1 MSSGIFAEER
11 VANISEIM
19 PKLSEHVRIGD
30 RITLGLEGDPKFPY
44 SGSNR
49 PTGDVVKVS
58 KKDDGLVDLDV
69 KLSSGD
75 TVKLAAGSIAADQIW
90 EFTEDSFR
98 NVLERSINAQK
109 VSSSDN
115 DIESSYRGS
124 LNESKEIVELRK
136 ALETQIKESNDFNQT
151 VVKTLNEMAKDIIN
165 MNPNAKFC
173 SVFAS
178 EYRGAME
185 S

>member
-1 MSSGIFAEER
+1 
-11 VANISEIM
+11 M

-44 SGSNR
+44 SNTTR
-49 PTGDVVKVS
+49 PIGDVVNVLKQN
-58 KKDDGLVDLDV
+58 DGLVDLNV
-69 KLSSGD
+69 KLSNGD
-75 TVKLAAGSIAADQIW
+75 TVRLAAGSIAADQIW

-98 NVLERSINAQK
+98 NVLERSISAQN
-109 VSSSDN
+109 VSSSNN

-124 LNESKEIVELRK
+124 VNESQDIVELRK
-136 ALETQIKESNDFNQT
+136 ALEIQVQESNDFNQT
-151 VVKTLNEMAKDIIN
+151 VVKTLNEMAKDIIS
-165 MNPNAKFC
+165 MNPSAKFC

-178 EYRGAME
+178 EYIGAME